1 MDATLFQNYM
11 SEEAFIV
18 LLLIGIIANII
29 VRRKDNDTRKK

>member
-18 LLLIGIIANII
+18 LLIIGIIANIV
-29 VRRKDNDTRKK
+29 VRRNGNDSRKK